1 VSSTV
6 TVDDFMTG
14 LLAGL
19 ALRGERL
26 IDLADTRFDQAVAA
40 AYEELLRRGT
50 PGLEIDF
57 EIIPDAV
64 HGDSTVAQDALTAAI
79 ESRLVARVNPTFRR
93 VRVVID
99 NPWAKTLMSELPGGA
114 ELYKDLTRAY
124 MERYKAASFARA

>member
-1 VSSTV
+1 
-6 TVDDFMTG
+6 M
-14 LLAGL
+14 
-19 ALRGERL
+19 
-26 IDLADTRFDQAVAA
+26 AA
-40 AYEELLRRGT
+40 NEELLRRGT

-79 ESRLVARVNPTFRR
+79 QSRLVARVNPTFRR

-124 MERYKAASFARA
+124 MRGTSSVLRTGLGSPACPLVPISEPAVSVWNGTAAAVACS